1 MDTALREVSIF
12 FTPTWARAAWVH
24 TLSPKP
30 SEPLEPNRSNDG
42 PAQYIE

>member
-12 FTPTWARAAWVH
+12 FTPTWAHAAWVH

-30 SEPLEPNRSNDG
+30 SEPLKPNRSNYG
-42 PAQYIE
+42 SAQRVE